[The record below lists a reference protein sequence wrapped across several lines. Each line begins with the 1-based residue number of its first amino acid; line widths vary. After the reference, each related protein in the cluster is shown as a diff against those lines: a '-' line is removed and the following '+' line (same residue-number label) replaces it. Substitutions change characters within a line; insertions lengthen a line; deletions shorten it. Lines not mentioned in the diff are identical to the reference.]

1 MRNSVRTLVSALAAA
16 VATSSAAQAPPPQ
29 PQRTPAPLT
38 FGVGI
43 DVINLNVLVTD
54 GRSRYIT
61 NLDQQDFAIFEDGI
75 RQELSLFN
83 HEELP
88 LSVVLLI
95 DTSASMDEKIGAAQT
110 AAIRFVK
117 TFRAQDVGQV
127 VQFNERVTTLQEF
140 TPDQAKLEAA
150 IRRTST

>member
-88 LSVVLLI
+88 LSVVLLV

-110 AAIRFVK
+110 DRK
-117 TFRAQDVGQV
+117 SV
-127 VQFNERVTTLQEF
+127 V
-140 TPDQAKLEAA
+140 
-150 IRRTST
+150 